1 MAQQILC
8 AVEPWLPTTAVLRSN
23 HDQDGR
29 FCLGGC
35 VDERGVRW
43 GWISG
48 FTAITASQRPPNI
61 GCTFTAHRPPSNGF
75 TYVLSH
81 PSNGFT
87 YVLSHPDLRRTTVR
101 RDDLHGP

>member
-1 MAQQILC
+1 M
-8 AVEPWLPTTAVLRSN
+8 
-23 HDQDGR
+23 
-29 FCLGGC
+29 
-35 VDERGVRW
+35 RW

-48 FTAITASQRPPNI
+48 FTGITASQRPPNI

-81 PSNGFT
+81 P
-87 YVLSHPDLRRTTVR
+87 DLRRTTVR

>member
-8 AVEPWLPTTAVLRSN
+8 AVEPWLPTTAVLRLN
-23 HDQDGR
+23 HDQDGHFR
-29 FCLGGC
+29 LGGC

-48 FTAITASQRPPNI
+48 FTGITVSQRPPNI

-101 RDDLHGP
+101 RDDLH

>member
-1 MAQQILC
+1 MI
-8 AVEPWLPTTAVLRSN
+8 RSN

-29 FCLGGC
+29 FRLGGC

-81 PSNGFT
+81 P
-87 YVLSHPDLRRTTVR
+87 DLRRTTVR

>member
-1 MAQQILC
+1 MI
-8 AVEPWLPTTAVLRSN
+8 RSN

-29 FCLGGC
+29 FRLGGC

-61 GCTFTAHRPPSNGF
+61 GCTFTAHRPPSNGCTF
-75 TYVLSH
+75 V
-81 PSNGFT
+81 NGYTF
-87 YVLSHPDLRRTTVR
+87 VPKHPDLRRSTLR

>member
-1 MAQQILC
+1 MI
-8 AVEPWLPTTAVLRSN
+8 RSN

-29 FCLGGC
+29 FRLGGC
-35 VDERGVRW
+35 VDERGVRR

-48 FTAITASQRPPNI
+48 FTGITAITASQRPPNI

>member
-1 MAQQILC
+1 MI
-8 AVEPWLPTTAVLRSN
+8 RSN

-29 FCLGGC
+29 FRLGGC
-35 VDERGVRW
+35 VDERGVRR

-48 FTAITASQRPPNI
+48 FTGITASQRPPNI

-87 YVLSHPDLRRTTVR
+87 YVLSHPSNGFTYVLSHPDLRRTTVR

>member
-1 MAQQILC
+1 MAQQIFC

-29 FCLGGC
+29 FRLGGC
-35 VDERGVRW
+35 VDERGVRR

-48 FTAITASQRPPNI
+48 FTAITAITASQRPPNI
-61 GCTFTAHRPPSNGF
+61 GCTFTAHRPPSNGCTF
-75 TYVLSH
+75 V
-81 PSNGFT
+81 NGFT